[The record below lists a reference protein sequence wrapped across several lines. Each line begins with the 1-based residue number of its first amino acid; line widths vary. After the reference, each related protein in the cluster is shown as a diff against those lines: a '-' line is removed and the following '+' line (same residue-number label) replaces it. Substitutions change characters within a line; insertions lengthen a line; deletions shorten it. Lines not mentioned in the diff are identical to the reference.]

1 MMMMIIADHDE
12 NVGIADV
19 RLEDVIE
26 QIDPDN
32 ENDVILL
39 DYEFA
44 RI

>member
-1 MMMMIIADHDE
+1 MIIADNDE